1 MAVTAQLVKTLRER
15 TGAGMMECKRAL
27 VEANGDLDRAVE
39 QMRKAGLAKADKKAG
54 RVAAEGVIA
63 LRIAAD
69 GRSAALVEVNS
80 ETDFVANSDK
90 FRGFADDVA
99 GAALAARPADVDA
112 LLAVELEGATVDERR
127 RALVAALGE
136 NIHVRRFGLLESRGT
151 LGHYLHGTRIG
162 VLVAIEGGDGAL
174 ARDLAMQV
182 AAGRPVWIAADDVP
196 REVLDKEREILRAQ
210 AHAEGKPPAIVEKM
224 VEGRLRKV
232 LADITLLGQLFVKDD
247 NVLVGQLVA
256 QRGARVNGF
265 LRFEVG
271 EGIEKKEEN
280 FAAEVIK
287 QVRGA

>member
-112 LLAVELEGATVDERR
+112 LLAAELEGATVDERR

-247 NVLVGQLVA
+247 SVLVGQLVE

-280 FAAEVIK
+280 FAAEVMK